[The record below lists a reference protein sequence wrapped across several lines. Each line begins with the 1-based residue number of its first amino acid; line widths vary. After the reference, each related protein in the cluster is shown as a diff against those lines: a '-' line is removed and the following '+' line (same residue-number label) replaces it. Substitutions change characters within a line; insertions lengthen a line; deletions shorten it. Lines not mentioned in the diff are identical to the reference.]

1 MPPIRKN
8 ANEDTRY
15 MVPIVLWSVV
25 VNSLTTAEPG
35 RLART
40 GCCGRAVGGGVG
52 SPCAWVALKDALLR
66 NVVRM
71 GGDP

>member
-1 MPPIRKN
+1 
-8 ANEDTRY
+8 

-25 VNSLTTAEPG
+25 VSSLTRAEPG
-35 RLART
+35 LLGLTAPA
-40 GCCGRAVGGGVG
+40 GRAVGGEVG